1 MAERLLEREQLIR
14 APLERVFAPFADAGN
29 LERLTPPWLRFRIFT
44 PLPIE
49 MRAGAAIEYGLRLH
63 GMPIRWRTVI
73 ETWEPPHRFTDVQE
87 RGPFALWH
95 HTHSFEPVDGGTLV
109 RDSVR
114 YRVGFW
120 PLGELAHGLLVGR
133 DLERI
138 FDYRHAAIDELIEA
152 DPGNGAR
159 AR

>member
-1 MAERLLEREQLIR
+1 
-14 APLERVFAPFADAGN
+14 
-29 LERLTPPWLRFRIFT
+29 
-44 PLPIE
+44 
-49 MRAGAAIEYGLRLH
+49 
-63 GMPIRWRTVI
+63 MPIRWRTVI